1 MQSSASANPCRAP
14 GAARTAPQR
23 EAGFTLVELLVV
35 LAIIGLLGTA
45 VALSVPGDGRQL
57 HAQAETFAGRLAHAR
72 DEAIITGQAVM
83 VVADARGYAFQ
94 RQRLGRWEPLAEG
107 PVKPGAWADGVHPRL
122 PGTRERVSF
131 QFDPTGVAVPQ
142 QLQLARAGSDAAVRV
157 IVQASGQVQVDAG
170 AR

>member
-1 MQSSASANPCRAP
+1 MRPPLPSNRMSLAKE
-14 GAARTAPQR
+14 RT
-23 EAGFTLVELLVV
+23 
-35 LAIIGLLGTA
+35 TA
-45 VALSVPGDGRQL
+45 
-57 HAQAETFAGRLAHAR
+57 
-72 DEAIITGQAVM
+72 
-83 VVADARGYAFQ
+83 
-94 RQRLGRWEPLAEG
+94 
-107 PVKPGAWADGVHPRL
+107 PRL

>member
-1 MQSSASANPCRAP
+1 M
-14 GAARTAPQR
+14 
-23 EAGFTLVELLVV
+23 
-35 LAIIGLLGTA
+35 
-45 VALSVPGDGRQL
+45 
-57 HAQAETFAGRLAHAR
+57 
-72 DEAIITGQAVM
+72 
-83 VVADARGYAFQ
+83 
-94 RQRLGRWEPLAEG
+94 AEG

>member
-1 MQSSASANPCRAP
+1 MRGSVAHAP
-14 GAARTAPQR
+14 GSTSWQLRHAGSRPVWAAGVGGA
-23 EAGFTLVELLVV
+23 A
-35 LAIIGLLGTA
+35 
-45 VALSVPGDGRQL
+45 SQL

-83 VVADARGYAFQ
+83 VVADARGYTFQ
-94 RQRLGRWEPLAEG
+94 RQRLGRWEPLADG